1 LIAFAERA
9 WHKAPWEST
18 YKTRVN
24 LRLGF
29 PRPDLEAQ
37 EKDFV
42 NLLSI
47 IGHKEISR
55 LRKEE
60 LEQLLWISYFCGP

>member
-1 LIAFAERA
+1 
-9 WHKAPWEST
+9 
-18 YKTRVN
+18 VN

-55 LRKEE
+55 LGGLNIQPR
-60 LEQLLWISYFCGP
+60 LPPPGAR